1 MLKSN
6 NLNIVNKD
14 GIIYITFPKL
24 EATGKV
30 RHAFSTRHGGVSKNH
45 CATMNLSFSAERGD
59 TFENVSENYRRIC
72 GAVGINPENLV
83 LSKQTHT
90 NNVRT
95 VTKDDCL
102 TGVTK
107 PSFSDVDGLVT
118 NSKGV
123 ALVTQYADCTP
134 LLFCDPVKGVIATSH
149 AGWRGTVKLIGKV
162 TVEKMV
168 KEFDCNPKDIV
179 AAIGPCI
186 GQCCYEVDGP
196 VYNEFAKIPFLNLDD
211 IFITKDNGRFMLNL
225 VEANRQILVNSG
237 IEPSNIDLSDICT
250 CCNSEDLFSHRASK
264 GKRGNL
270 AAIIELI

>member
-14 GIIYITFPKL
+14 KIIYITFPKL

-30 RHAFSTRHGGVSKNH
+30 RHAFSTRHGGVSKGH
-45 CATMNLSFSAERGD
+45 CESMNLSFSNERGD
-59 TFENVSENYRRIC
+59 NFENVLENYRLIC

-90 NNVRT
+90 NNVRN

-107 PSFSDVDGLVT
+107 PSFCDVDGLIT

-134 LLFCDPVKGVIATSH
+134 LLFCDPVKDVIATSH

-168 KEFDCNPKDIV
+168 NEFGCNPKDII

-186 GQCCYEVDGP
+186 GQCCYEVDEP
-196 VYNEFAKIPFLNLDD
+196 VYNEFEKIPFLNLDD
-211 IFITKDNGRFMLNL
+211 IFITKENGRFMLNL
-225 VEANRQILVNSG
+225 VEANRQILINSG
-237 IEPSNIDLSDICT
+237 ILPQNIDLSDICT
-250 CCNSEDLFSHRASK
+250 CCNSNDLFSHRASK